1 MIRRPPRSTLFPY
14 TPLFRSRLLELKNA
28 DLAHLQAQLAAKQAP
43 PPAAPA
49 APPAAEAAPPKAAP
63 APAAPPPAEQ
73 APPPQAAPPPVAEE
87 KPSPPAEAPPPLSAE
102 PAPAHAPTPALPAAG
117 GSLVD
122 TLLGYWWA
130 IALLLVA
137 LVAFA
142 ASRII
147 RARRAAQFDDSLG
160 RLTGAASEPAFEI
173 RRAHV

>member
-1 MIRRPPRSTLFPY
+1 
-14 TPLFRSRLLELKNA
+14 
-28 DLAHLQAQLAAKQAP
+28 AHLQAQLAARQAP

-63 APAAPPPAEQ
+63 APAEQ
-73 APPPQAAPPPVAEE
+73 PPPPQAAPPPVAEE

-102 PAPAHAPTPALPAAG
+102 PAPAPAPTPAPPAAG

-147 RARRAAQFDDSLG
+147 RARRAAQFD
-160 RLTGAASEPAFEI
+160 RSEEHTSELQS
-173 RRAHV
+173 RGHLVCR